1 MQMGDLPMRV
11 LWLCNIMLP
20 MIAEKLGFESSVK
33 EGWITGL
40 LERFIADGNNTN
52 VQLAV
57 AFPANEMLESYHD
70 VFVWN
75 GVQVQFYGFYEDM
88 NTPEIYKPALES
100 RFDGI
105 VNDFKP
111 DIVHIFGTE
120 YPHALAMAKV
130 AKNPKTL
137 LVGMQGVISLCAE
150 EYNAMLPEHV
160 VHHHT
165 FRDLLKGDGILD
177 QQHKF
182 ELRGKNE
189 VQILEKAGNVTGR
202 TDFDKGFCE
211 KINPNAEYYVM
222 NETLR
227 PCFYEGKWSLDN
239 YKPHRIFF
247 SQADYPLKGFHF
259 LLKAMPAILKKYPD
273 AEIVVAGNNIIR
285 NGVMGIIK
293 RPSYGKYLLHL
304 SGKYGLRNRI
314 RFLGRLSAEEM
325 KQEYLKCH
333 TYVCA
338 SVLENSPNSVGEAM
352 LLGTPVVCAN
362 VGGVPSMVTDGLE
375 GLLFEKGSKDGL
387 AEAILKIW
395 DDDGLAQKLGRNARI
410 RAKRTHDGERNFNRL
425 IEIYQAIEGK
435 KE

>member
-1 MQMGDLPMRV
+1 MRV

-40 LERFIADGNNTN
+40 LERFIAHGGTKN
-52 VQLAV
+52 VQLAI
-57 AFPANEMLESYHD
+57 AFPANEMLENFHD

-88 NTPEIYKPALES
+88 NTPEIYKTALES
-100 RFDGI
+100 RFESI
-105 VNDFKP
+105 VKDFNP
-111 DIVHIFGTE
+111 DVVHIFGTE

-130 AKNPKTL
+130 VKNPKTL
-137 LVGMQGVISLCAE
+137 LVGMQGVISLCAK
-150 EYNAMLPEHV
+150 EYPAMLPEHV
-160 VHHHT
+160 VHHRT
-165 FRDLLKGDGILD
+165 FRDLIRDDGIID

-189 VQILEKAGNVTGR
+189 VHTLQIVGNVTGR
-202 TDFDKGFCE
+202 TDFDKAFCE
-211 KINPNAEYYVM
+211 KINPNAEYYTM
-222 NETLR
+222 NETMR

-285 NGVMGIIK
+285 SGIMGIIK

-304 SGKYGLRNRI
+304 AGKYGLRSRI
-314 RFLGRLSAEEM
+314 RFLGKLSAEEM

-375 GLLFEKGSKDGL
+375 GLLFEKGSKEGL